1 MNSPTSSSPR
11 GPGRPSQPLA
21 REHLL
26 SAAREVFAERGYAGA
41 SMAEIASRVGLRKAS
56 LFHHAGS
63 KEALY
68 TEAMSEVVNHLLGQI
83 VAAGQETGSF
93 KQRLDRLGELV
104 VHFLGAHRS
113 AARLLLR
120 EMIDGGP
127 YLSSF
132 GREAVQATL
141 DATVAFLD
149 GAKPGAGPGGD
160 PRQIA
165 LSIVGL
171 HLFPFAAPVLAGDVL
186 GEDLFSPAAVER
198 RRDAVVD
205 HVRRLCRAA
214 PVDEAAGDGGEHED
228 A

>member
-1 MNSPTSSSPR
+1 MHQPASPAPR

-21 REHLL
+21 RDHLL
-26 SAAREVFAERGYAGA
+26 STAREVFAERGYAGA
-41 SMAEIASRVGLRKAS
+41 SMAEIAARVGLRKGS
-56 LFHHAGS
+56 LFHHVSG

-68 TEAMSEVVNHLLGQI
+68 TEAMSEVVNHLLQQI
-83 VAAGQETGSF
+83 VAAGKDAGSF
-93 KQRLDRLGELV
+93 EQRLDRLGELV
-104 VHFLGAHRS
+104 VHFLGEHHS

-141 DATVAFLD
+141 DATVAFLG
-149 GAKPGAGPGGD
+149 GAKPRAGPGGD
-160 PRQIA
+160 PRQLA

-171 HLFPFAAPVLAGDVL
+171 HLFPCAVPERACDVL

-214 PVDEAAGDGGEHED
+214 PVDDD